1 MFIWGPFTSVIGSYL
16 KRILFHCI
24 QIFFS
29 FLIKPSFP
37 FFLFC
42 KSITISFVIS
52 GWKLAGGRVS
62 DFSFS
67 PFFNVLNLVHSPEIL
82 PSQSSLILSHLCWIG
97 GHLYSRLKQG
107 WGLASCSSK
116 TLSMCQSWQE
126 ETVAPSASLWEA
138 SSYVYVWNHRVFQI
152 LESPMTEQVLPLT
165 NWTRCFIAAVL
176 MVFVCCRFY
185 WHLTSRHPVFIV
197 YLVGASRTCASI
209 YPFHFWVWSLI
220 MYSSTWILN

>member
-1 MFIWGPFTSVIGSYL
+1 MFIWGPFTSVIGSFL

-176 MVFVCCRFY
+176 MVCLLSFL
-185 WHLTSRHPVFIV
+185 LTLNFKAP
-197 YLVGASRTCASI
+197 SI
-209 YPFHFWVWSLI
+209 YSLPSRSFQNMCKYIPFSLLGMI
-220 MYSSTWILN
+220 PYYVQLNMNT